1 MQRLLILVL
10 VLSFNF
16 QTLLAG
22 STEWLP
28 VEIHN
33 GHVLV
38 DIEIDGIKSKAMLD
52 TGAES
57 NAVSK
62 AFLRAH
68 NIKHTKGKAFI
79 LEGVYGKS
87 KENLINNLNVSF
99 EGSSFKLSG
108 SIPFQGGRRFGMILG
123 IPFFKSFIVQIDYPR
138 KKYRLVTHDSMNI
151 KDASN
156 LKLKTNSGKSRL
168 TTQVVID
175 GKTKVNL
182 LFDTGN
188 SGGILFYRPLA
199 ESKGWLETYA
209 AGKTLGSGVV
219 ASGIENDII
228 VLPEVNFGPFTLEDV
243 VAYVPSKGN
252 SKNLR
257 ATGSRIRYKGI
268 LGYDML
274 KHFLVTIDAKNALAH
289 LQPVDE
295 L

>member
-1 MQRLLILVL
+1 MLRLLVLIFVLLVNL
-10 VLSFNF
+10 NSLF
-16 QTLLAG
+16 AG
-22 STEWLP
+22 TTEWLP
-28 VEIHN
+28 IEIHN

-38 DIEIDGIKSKAMLD
+38 DIEIGGVKSKAMLD

-68 NIKHTKGKAFI
+68 KVKHTKGKKFI

-87 KENLINNLNVSF
+87 KENLIDHLNVSF
-99 EGSSFKLSG
+99 EGSAFKLNG
-108 SIPFQGGRRFGMILG
+108 SMPFRGGRKFGMILG

-138 KKYRLVTHDSMNI
+138 KKYRLVTHDSMNL
-151 KDASN
+151 KGAAN
-156 LKLKTNSGKSRL
+156 LKLKSNSRKSKL

-188 SGGILFYRPLA
+188 SGGILFYRPLV
-199 ESKGWLETYA
+199 ESKGWLEVYA
-209 AGKTLGSGVV
+209 AGKSLSSGVIT
-219 ASGIENDII
+219 SGIENDVL
-228 VLPEVNFGPFTLEDV
+228 VLPTVDFGPFTLEDV

-257 ATGSRIRYKGI
+257 PARSDIRYKGI

-289 LQPVDE
+289 LQPVAAE
-295 L
+295 